1 MGMEA
6 WLAAVT
12 FGILAAMWVVL
23 PRRLVGRSPAAR
35 ASGPGEGH
43 PAPGSVRLL
52 LPDGAVVP
60 VEGTDGGFMVRIPGG
75 PRLHGPT
82 LAAVRERVR
91 AYYAGLGMLPAD
103 GDVLLAS

>member
-35 ASGPGEGH
+35 ASGPGEGL
-43 PAPGSVRLL
+43 PASDAIRLL

-60 VEGTDGGFMVRIPGG
+60 VERADGGFTVRIPGG
-75 PRLHGPT
+75 PRLHAPT
-82 LAAVRERVR
+82 LAGVRERVR
-91 AYYAGLGMLPAD
+91 AYYAGLGILPAD

>member
-1 MGMEA
+1 MEA

-23 PRRLVGRSPAAR
+23 PRRLVGRPLAAR
-35 ASGPGEGH
+35 ASGAGEGH
-43 PAPGSVRLL
+43 PASGAIRLL

-60 VEGTDGGFMVRIPGG
+60 VEGANGGFMVRIPGG
-75 PRLHGPT
+75 PRLQGPT

-91 AYYAGLGMLPAD
+91 AYYAGLGVLPAD